1 MISGRE
7 VIPVY
12 GDWSIRIYNCVQ
24 SKENHE
30 IDIKYV
36 EISEYV
42 ILANRT

>member
-1 MISGRE
+1 MATGALGYTI
-7 VIPVY
+7 VY
-12 GDWSIRIYNCVQ
+12 KAKKVKYFQ
-24 SKENHE
+24 E